1 MSDVRSQ
8 SRISGRRSSIQRDNA
23 NASPASRQTKHDAR
37 VIRSATTCVRKP
49 PESSAARAP
58 RCTDAVRPPSVCAR
72 GNATSSSERPDSTTV
87 PPSSSSYSASD
98 NRSGAT
104 DTGMTATPVTDSAA
118 FTYAVRSTSP
128 SSPSASRRLPIET
141 GSFFRGSTSAFSR
154 TLRSM
159 AATMIDGRALAAKV
173 REEVAR
179 DVAELGHV
187 GLATVL
193 VGDDPASHIYIDLK
207 QKAAQEAG
215 MEARDLKLPA
225 DMSEEDL
232 IATIEELNDDDSVD
246 GLLVQLPLPDHLD
259 ENRVIEAIAPGKD
272 IDGIHPFNAGQLYLG
287 HPTLVPGTPLGVMR
301 MLDEVGI
308 ELEGA
313 RAVVVGRSV
322 IVGKPMAH
330 LLLQRNATVTVCHSR
345 TQDLQRHT
353 LDADVLVAAVGR
365 THIIGADMVKAGAT
379 VIDVGMNRGEG
390 KKVYGDVDPSAA
402 EIAAYMTPVPGGV
415 GPMTIAMVM
424 QNTVTAARAR
434 RLVSPAN

>member
-1 MSDVRSQ
+1 V
-8 SRISGRRSSIQRDNA
+8 
-23 NASPASRQTKHDAR
+23 
-37 VIRSATTCVRKP
+37 
-49 PESSAARAP
+49 AAI
-58 RCTDAVRPPSVCAR
+58 T
-72 GNATSSSERPDSTTV
+72 
-87 PPSSSSYSASD
+87 
-98 NRSGAT
+98 
-104 DTGMTATPVTDSAA
+104 
-118 FTYAVRSTSP
+118 
-128 SSPSASRRLPIET
+128 
-141 GSFFRGSTSAFSR
+141 
-154 TLRSM
+154 
-159 AATMIDGRALAAKV
+159 IDGKALAEKV
-173 REEVAR
+173 RAEVAR
-179 DVAELGHV
+179 EVSQLGGV

-207 QKAAQEAG
+207 HKAAQAAG

-225 DMSEEDL
+225 DITEEEL
-232 IATIEELNDDDSVD
+232 LTTIEELNEDDSVD

-259 ENRVIEAIAPGKD
+259 ENRIVEAIAPQKD

-287 HPTLVPGTPLGVMR
+287 RPTLVPGTPLGVMR
-301 MLDEVGI
+301 MLDEYGI
-308 ELEGA
+308 PLEGA
-313 RAVVVGRSV
+313 RAVVVGRSA

-330 LLLQRNATVTVCHSR
+330 LLLQRNATVTICHSR

-365 THIIGADMVKAGAT
+365 THIIGADMVKAGAA

-402 EIAAYMTPVPGGV
+402 ELAAYMTPVPGGV